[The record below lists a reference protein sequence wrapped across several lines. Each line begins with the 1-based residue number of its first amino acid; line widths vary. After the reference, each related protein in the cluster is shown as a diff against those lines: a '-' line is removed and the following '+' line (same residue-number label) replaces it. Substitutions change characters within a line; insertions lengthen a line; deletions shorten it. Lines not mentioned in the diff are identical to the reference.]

1 MISNIKPI
9 YLLSDSQL
17 LFSRDTTGQY
27 FLASV
32 KDDIGK
38 VNIKAV
44 YIGWSNGNQPEFYEL
59 FKEGMKNLQ
68 IMDCRM
74 ISSEFT
80 ATDKQ
85 DLQHADLILLAGG
98 DVIAGWERLSETGA
112 AGIIKERYVSG
123 AVLIGISAGAI
134 QLGDRV
140 PFAADN
146 ESVEMMKLVPYI
158 IGAHDEANQ
167 WSDLK
172 KAVHLSGTE
181 GIGIPFGTGFKYY
194 SDQRI
199 EIINKDKELFYYI
212 R

>member
-1 MISNIKPI
+1 MNNVKPI

-17 LFSRDTTGQY
+17 LFSRNSTGQY

-32 KDDIGK
+32 SDDIGK
-38 VNIKAV
+38 ANIKAV
-44 YIGWSNGNQPEFYEL
+44 YIGWSNGDRPEFYEL
-59 FKEGMKNLQ
+59 FKQGMSNLK
-68 IMDCRM
+68 ITDCHM

-85 DLQHADLILLAGG
+85 NLQQADLILLAGG
-98 DVIAGWERLSETGA
+98 DVNAGWKRLSETRA
-112 AGIIKERYVSG
+112 AGIIKEKYTSG

-134 QLGDRV
+134 QLGYRV
-140 PFAADN
+140 PFKADN

-172 KAVHLSGTE
+172 NAVRLVGAD
-181 GIGIPFGTGFKYY
+181 GIGIPFGAGFKYY
-194 SDQRI
+194 PDQRI
-199 EIINKDKELFYYI
+199 EIINKDKELFYW